1 MTSLQSLNNGTASA
15 ATTSTNIPILCGP
28 ATFPAFKNAVQIH
41 CRLRYGQIGQDL
53 INGTTTTVPKIGN
66 KPHYSDEMI
75 HPLTN
80 QSIPGSRK
88 YEREVP
94 PEMKEEEKRIFD
106 YDAIPLTEKGQAKLD
121 KDTAAWEKRE
131 SANLTAFTILKDHDD
146 NLCKALDDHI
156 SQEAKNQITINPQHA
171 TWVTL
176 PFSCTSRSCQ
186 FFSMIESLF
195 SKGNSGESVDQAS
208 IFFNLRQPQDQPHPA
223 AFINKAIDQAKVITA
238 LLQDPTNKGFIS
250 INRLHSMVI
259 INGLD
264 KGSSANREGIKT
276 HLHDHPD
283 DALDKT
289 PELIASI
296 LKAHMSDLNTDRP
309 SEQSSAFIASS
320 SAKLAT
326 KKAAT
331 SWTWHADAPDKSAIP
346 GLVHCDK
353 CLKATG
359 NYRYTHSTEYCS
371 RGLPPGEK
379 IRPKKASDPAKLQ
392 ANAAEAATTTAL
404 PTLAA
409 CLSFINFNVP
419 DPSLANRA
427 DAFAFIAKN
436 HPEFLE

>member
-1 MTSLQSLNNGTASA
+1 
-15 ATTSTNIPILCGP
+15 
-28 ATFPAFKNAVQIH
+28 
-41 CRLRYGQIGQDL
+41 
-53 INGTTTTVPKIGN
+53 
-66 KPHYSDEMI
+66 
-75 HPLTN
+75 
-80 QSIPGSRK
+80 
-88 YEREVP
+88 
-94 PEMKEEEKRIFD
+94 
-106 YDAIPLTEKGQAKLD
+106 
-121 KDTAAWEKRE
+121 
-131 SANLTAFTILKDHDD
+131 
-146 NLCKALDDHI
+146 
-156 SQEAKNQITINPQHA
+156 
-171 TWVTL
+171 
-176 PFSCTSRSCQ
+176 
-186 FFSMIESLF
+186 MIESLF

-346 GLVHCDK
+346 GLVHCEK

-379 IRPKKASDPAKLQ
+379 IRSKKASDPAKLQ

-409 CLSFINFNVP
+409 CLAFINFNVP